1 MSDDTTTT
9 PTTTTPDRPQPF
21 LLSAEDCAAIRGA
34 TSYVVHLQGEIVQLT
49 LTRKERTP
57 ARKDGYERTDLERSR
72 TIVGAAGTLT
82 RATFVQLYAQG
93 AWQALAR
100 IVRAGDV
107 LRFYAAEDNS
117 NGYLRAATIP
127 AGAMREDGYHGQGYD
142 RLYVDECCVDVVRQG
157 RRVVERLVLCY
168 SICPQNSARAVEPSA
183 RGKHW
188 AA

>member
-9 PTTTTPDRPQPF
+9 TPTDRPQPF

-34 TSYVVHLQGEIVQLT
+34 TSYVVWLQGETVQLT

-117 NGYLRAATIP
+117 NGYLRAASIP
-127 AGAMREDGYHGQGYD
+127 AGAMHEDGGHHAYGYD